1 VIQHSADLLGQR
13 AGPFTIER
21 LIGEGGFASVFAARR
36 DSDNTLVALKI
47 LRSQYSGDPE
57 FEARFRSESTI
68 ASNLIH
74 PNLVRILEVGQSGAL
89 TYFAMDL
96 FPDSVASLI
105 ERDGPLDQDRLVTIG
120 AQVAAGLAFA
130 HRRGIVHQD
139 IKGDNILLSSDG
151 AAVIADFGMAR
162 AVSSYVTATGV
173 DMTIGTPH
181 YISPEQAQGDTT
193 DGRSDI
199 YALGVTLYK
208 AATGE
213 VPFRSTDW
221 FELAR
226 LHVEER
232 PRRPRKKRPELSARL
247 ERIILRCLEKRPE
260 NRYASADELRE
271 ELNQIACKV
280 RRTSIFKTSPVTTGQ
295 RSIGSPHAVR
305 PWLWRVLAA
314 VLLVALTAAL
324 VAILG
329 R

>member
-1 VIQHSADLLGQR
+1 VIQHSADLLGQKV
-13 AGPFTIER
+13 GPFTIER

-36 DSDNTLVALKI
+36 DSDGTLVAVKV
-47 LRSQYSGDPE
+47 LRSRYSGDPE
-57 FEARFRSESTI
+57 FEARFRSESKI
-68 ASNLIH
+68 ASDLIH
-74 PNLVRILEVGQSGAL
+74 PNLVRILEVGRSGVF
-89 TYFAMDL
+89 TYLAMDL

-105 ERDGPLDQDRLVTIG
+105 EREGPLDQDRLMTIG

-130 HRRGIVHQD
+130 HRRGIVHRD
-139 IKGDNILLSSDG
+139 IKSDNILLSFDG
-151 AAVIADFGMAR
+151 TAVIADFGIAR
-162 AVSSYVTATGV
+162 AVSNYVTATGV
-173 DMTIGTPH
+173 NMTIGTPH
-181 YISPEQAQGDTT
+181 YISPEQAQGGTT

-226 LHVEER
+226 MHVEER
-232 PRRPRKKRPELSARL
+232 PIPPRKKRPELSARL

-260 NRYASADELRE
+260 NRYASADKLRD

-280 RRTSIFKTSPVTTGQ
+280 RRTSIFKASLVTAGQ
-295 RSIGSPHAVR
+295 RSIGSPHTAR
-305 PWLWRVLAA
+305 PLWWCVLAA
-314 VLLVALTAAL
+314 VLLVVLTAAL
-324 VAILG
+324 VVILG